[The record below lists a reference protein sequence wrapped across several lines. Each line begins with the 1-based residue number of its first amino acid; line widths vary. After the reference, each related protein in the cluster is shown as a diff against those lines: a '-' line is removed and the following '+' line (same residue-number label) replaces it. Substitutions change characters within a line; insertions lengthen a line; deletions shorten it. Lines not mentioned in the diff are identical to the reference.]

1 MNAQPQLTVQEVLPV
16 STQEKELASS
26 ASVLLVTLEM
36 AETVEVAV
44 LVRQLTTITVKVA
57 MHISLTPA

>member
-1 MNAQPQLTVQEVLPV
+1 M